1 MNNHF
6 TQQKY
11 EALSFV
17 RQGQKQK
24 HDTKLLGVARAD
36 RTTRVQVSVPLTE
49 KVSAKVGY
57 AKTNSTI
64 GYFDVKEPSIEID
77 ICLVIFLE

>member
-17 RQGQKQK
+17 RQGHKQK

-64 GYFDVKEPSIEID
+64 GYFDVK
-77 ICLVIFLE
+77 